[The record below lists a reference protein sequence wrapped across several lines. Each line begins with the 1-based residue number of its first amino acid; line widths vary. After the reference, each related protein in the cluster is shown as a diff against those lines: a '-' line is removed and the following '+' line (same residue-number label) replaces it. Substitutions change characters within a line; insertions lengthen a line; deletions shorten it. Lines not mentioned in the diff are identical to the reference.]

1 MYEDLVKALRAAYER
16 PCNEMECPGLGD
28 CTTAGCLFREAAD
41 AIESLQ
47 KACANYAEQ
56 AEENGELA
64 TELATNSK
72 NVATWL
78 PASRPPEE
86 PGQYLVFIRFPE
98 NDVENWE
105 MFGLEAPV
113 GMVSEAY
120 FNKDQFLWQ
129 TESDAYN
136 AMPDLV
142 DAEHDSAVTHWMK
155 LPPMPEVET

>member
-1 MYEDLVKALRAAYER
+1 MYEDLVRALRAADAR
-16 PCNEMECPGLGD
+16 PCSDMDCPGSGECP
-28 CTTAGCLFREAAD
+28 TAGCLFREAAD
-41 AIESLQ
+41 AIE
-47 KACANYAEQ
+47 K
-56 AEENGELA
+56 LA

-86 PGQYLVFIRFPE
+86 PGQYLVFIRFPT
-98 NDVENWE
+98 NDAENWE

-129 TESDAYN
+129 TEQDAYN

-142 DAEHDSAVTHWMK
+142 DSEHDSAVTYWMK
-155 LPPMPEVET
+155 LPPMPEVDT

>member
-1 MYEDLVKALRAAYER
+1 MYEELVKRMRDLEIVNNCEKCESCPWPEDFP
-16 PCNEMECPGLGD
+16 PCASCIPSTF
-28 CTTAGCLFREAAD
+28 CEAAN
-41 AIESLQ
+41 AIE
-47 KACANYAEQ
+47 K
-56 AEENGELA
+56 LA

-86 PGQYLVFIRFPE
+86 PGQYLVFIRFPA

-120 FNKDQFLWQ
+120 FNKDQFLWE
-129 TESDAYN
+129 TEHDAYN
-136 AMPDLV
+136 AMLDLV
-142 DAEHDSAVTHWMK
+142 DAENDSAVTHWMK